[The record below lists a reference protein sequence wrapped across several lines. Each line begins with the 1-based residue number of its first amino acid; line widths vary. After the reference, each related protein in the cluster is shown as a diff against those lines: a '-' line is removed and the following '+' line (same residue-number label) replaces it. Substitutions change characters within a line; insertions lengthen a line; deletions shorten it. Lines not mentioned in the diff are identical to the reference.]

1 MAYYLLRGRRRP
13 ARPRTWFKPV
23 TEPQEAGVRLLHSGE
38 FGRLKAKEKRNIRH
52 ILRERESGLKSRGRG
67 LAKEDLA
74 RNLVPNTDGTT
85 VASYGSNAYSGQY
98 SAVLDS
104 TFYYTCCQDWRLHVY
119 DTKAPF
125 TTERSPSGRNAH
137 HTDHET
143 TMKTLKTVDAV
154 PGSWTIT
161 DSHLSPDNER
171 LIYASISPTVYMT
184 KTFEPS
190 SPQVPL
196 RFATRSRPRSGWEDS
211 DEIGIYSCRFSADGN
226 EVIAGGNGHSGGELR
241 VYDLLSD
248 RTTMTIKAH
257 ESDVNSCCWADT
269 ASGNVLISAS
279 DDTFLKVWDRRSLG
293 SNQKPSGVLVGHT
306 EGITYVSAKG
316 DGRYIVSNGK
326 DQAMRLWDLRKM
338 HSNSDFEMFG
348 HKYYGRRSYDYRYDS
363 YPKPKYAAHPRD
375 CSVMTYRGHQVFRT
389 LIRCHFSPMETTG
402 ANYLYTGSTD
412 GRIHVYSLDGRIVQ
426 ILDRKKT
433 LPMSFDP
440 SDPVP
445 GSRVANKGHVCVRDV
460 SWHSQAIIMS
470 VGWQSDHN
478 STSSVARHEWKGIG
492 KLGDQMG
499 KLEDYVEREQLE
511 GAERPMRRSSRHG
524 GSSRMPGSFQLE
536 HDDE

>member
-1 MAYYLLRGRRRP
+1 L
-13 ARPRTWFKPV
+13 
-23 TEPQEAGVRLLHSGE
+23 E
-38 FGRLKAKEKRNIRH
+38 
-52 ILRERESGLKSRGRG
+52 SRGRG

-74 RNLVPNTDGTT
+74 RDLIPNTDGTT

-98 SAVLDS
+98 SADS
-104 TFYYTCCQDWRLHVY
+104 SFYYTCCQDWRLHVY

-125 TTERSPSGRNAH
+125 TTLERRPLGRNAH
-137 HTDHET
+137 YTDHET

-171 LIYASISPTVYMT
+171 LIYASISSTVYMT

-196 RFATRSRPRSGWEDS
+196 RFATGSRHRFGWDDS
-211 DEIGIYSCRFSADGN
+211 DDIGIYSCRFSADGN
-226 EVIAGGNGHSGGELR
+226 EVIAGGNGYTGGELR
-241 VYDLLSD
+241 VYDLLAD
-248 RTTMTIKAH
+248 RKTMTIEAH
-257 ESDVNSCCWADT
+257 GKDVNSCCWADT

-326 DQAMRLWDLRKM
+326 DQAMRLWDLRNM
-338 HSNSDFEMFG
+338 HSNSDFETFG
-348 HKYYGRRSYDYRYDS
+348 DKYYGRKSYDYRYGS

-402 ANYLYTGSTD
+402 ANYLYTGSSD

-440 SDPVP
+440 SEPIAM
-445 GSRVANKGHVCVRDV
+445 SRRTSEAPVCVRDV
-460 SWHSQAIIMS
+460 SWHSQEPVIMS
-470 VGWQSDHN
+470 VGWQSDN
-478 STSSVARHEWKGIG
+478 NATSSVARHEWKGIG
-492 KLGDQMG
+492 KLGDRMG
-499 KLEDYVEREQLE
+499 KLEDY
-511 GAERPMRRSSRHG
+511 AERQRLESAERRPQRRSSRRG
-524 GSSRMPGSFQLE
+524 RSSRMPGSFQLD